1 MPFIK
6 VGTENQADIEIHYN
20 DHGTGRPVVL
30 IHGYPLDG
38 NSWERQEREL
48 LAAGYRCISYDRR
61 GFGRSSQPTVG
72 YDYDT
77 FAADLK
83 ALLDHLALD
92 RGVVLAGFSM
102 GTGEVTR
109 YLGTYGSAGVT
120 KAVLI
125 GSIPPYLLQAD
136 DNPQGVPKDV
146 FEGFKQAVV
155 ADRYAFLD
163 SFLANLY
170 NTDVSMTDRL
180 SDAALRASS
189 QVAAGAGPYA
199 TYACIDTWLTDFRD
213 DLPKIDIPVLA
224 LHGTADR
231 VLPFEVTTARLR
243 DERLIADLT
252 VVEVADGPHNIGWTH
267 PEEVNTALLDFLG
280 GESPATAAAAAHAAS
295 V

>member
-1 MPFIK
+1 MPLIK
-6 VGTENQADIEIHYN
+6 VGTENTADIELHYR
-20 DHGTGRPVVL
+20 DHGSGRPIVL

-38 NSWERQEREL
+38 NSWERQERVL

-61 GFGRSSQPTVG
+61 GFGHSSQPTTG

-83 ALLDHLALD
+83 TLLDHLALD
-92 RGVVLAGFSM
+92 QDAALTGFSM

-109 YLGTYGSAGVT
+109 YLGTYGSAGIS

-146 FEGFKQAVV
+146 FEGLKQAVI

-163 SFLANLY
+163 SFLGNLY
-170 NTDVSMTDRL
+170 NTDVLAPDRI
-180 SDAALRASS
+180 SDAALRAGS
-189 QVAAGAGPYA
+189 QVAYGSGPYA

-224 LHGTADR
+224 IHGTADR
-231 VLPFEVTTARLR
+231 VLPFAVTTGRLR

-252 VVEVADGPHNIGWTH
+252 VVEVDGGPHDVGWTH
-267 PEEVNTALLDFLG
+267 PDEVNSALLSFLG
-280 GESPATAAAAAHAAS
+280 SPAGDRDAAMATAGQM
-295 V
+295 